1 MKRGKLFLAIVAAG
15 LVCSCSD
22 DTTTELDNVANNTEQ
37 GETEVPE
44 TTPAKDVEN
53 GEELDWFISKNDD
66 YYGAVAK
73 PLELSE
79 EEMLMVERQNNFAF
93 KTLATVFDGENENK
107 VFSALSMNNV
117 LGMLSQITEEVNHKG
132 SRAKV
137 ADAYGITEADLATFN
152 STTHKV
158 RDYIIAADPTSSV
171 SSANALFSEIDLPC
185 IANLSSDYNPYYEL
199 NIKSN
204 IDNLLAQW
212 ISNTTNGILKD
223 VKIPI
228 KNLPIDFGKTYFANA
243 LAFKAAWRGVL
254 IDDEDEI
261 YTQFTNADGSASKV
275 RMINRKMG
283 IYRVYGGHNYTMLRT
298 AYGNGAFDMFVVLP
312 DKGVSLATVVKGFTQ
327 VDLNNSLR
335 KKNIFKNVEKCQIP
349 FFHVENSID
358 FQNYLPK
365 LGLSNIYFDT
375 YLNGIP
381 APSLFNILFSQTV
394 LTVNDKG
401 AEGASVVIGGG
412 LCGAY
417 PSDDEPF
424 DFVADRPFMYFI
436 RESST
441 GAILLL
447 GTVTDLHNQ
456 IIR

>member
-1 MKRGKLFLAIVAAG
+1 M
-15 LVCSCSD
+15 
-22 DTTTELDNVANNTEQ
+22 
-37 GETEVPE
+37 
-44 TTPAKDVEN
+44 
-53 GEELDWFISKNDD
+53 
-66 YYGAVAK
+66 AK

-152 STTHKV
+152 SITHKV

-171 SSANALFSEIDLPC
+171 SSANALFSEVDLPC
-185 IANLSSDYNPYYEL
+185 IANLSADYNPYYEL
-199 NIKSN
+199 NVKSD
-204 IDNLLAQW
+204 IDNRLAQW
-212 ISNTTNGILKD
+212 ISKATNGILKD
-223 VKIPI
+223 VKVPYS
-228 KNLPIDFGKTYFANA
+228 KVEGEFATFFANT
-243 LAFKAAWRGVL
+243 LAFKAAWRG
-254 IDDEDEI
+254 IIEEDNDI
-261 YTQFTNADGSASKV
+261 STLFTNADGTTSEV

-283 IYRVYGGHNYTMLRT
+283 VFRVYGGNNYTMLRT

-327 VDLNNSLR
+327 VDLNNSL
-335 KKNIFKNVEKCQIP
+335 KNKNIFKNVQKCQIP
-349 FFHVENSID
+349 FFQVENSIN
-358 FQNYLPK
+358 FRTHLQK
-365 LGLSNIYFDT
+365 LGLNNIFFDT
-375 YLNGIP
+375 YINGIP
-381 APSLFNILFSQTV
+381 YPSEFGILFSKTI
-394 LTVNDKG
+394 LTVDNKG

-412 LCGAY
+412 FCGAY

-456 IIR
+456 AVR